1 VSRPHPFDMVFGGF
15 AETAFP
21 RIRADAS
28 DAAVD
33 LSTMTRL
40 HSTQAVLQELGSPKL
55 AEGDPRAVAEYLSLL
70 FVAYR
75 YWAAGAHT
83 LVVDRERITQVM
95 ESGPSVAPHVPHG
108 ACYLQFPRHWFWAT
122 IGEGAPHEPLD
133 GLFVVRT
140 PPVQLTVAAIL
151 GVRADREGF
160 SQIVVSAAQD
170 DVAAAR
176 GQTRDPPFAPVMDG
190 GSAAGFSSITS
201 EGELLYLAHL
211 ALESAAE

>member
-1 VSRPHPFDMVFGGF
+1 MSRPHPFDMVFAGF
-15 AETAFP
+15 TETAFP
-21 RIRADAS
+21 GIRAEAS

-40 HSTQAVLQELGSPKL
+40 PSTQSVLEELGSPKL

-83 LVVDRERITQVM
+83 LVVDRASVARAM
-95 ESGPSVAPHVPHG
+95 ESGPSATLHVPHG

-122 IGEGAPHEPLD
+122 ISEAAPHEPLD

-151 GVRADREGF
+151 GLRADRDGF

-176 GQTRDPPFAPVMDG
+176 RQTRDPPFAPVMDG